1 MNIKYLDAALD
12 DMIWFR
18 EYYTKVFSAGKQNAR
33 TQLLKTERLI
43 SGNPSVGEADEH
55 VSGVREYP
63 IPGIPFTVLFRLTS
77 DSIEFLRIYD
87 QRSRFSNDRK
97 R

>member
-1 MNIKYLDAALD
+1 MQIKYLEAALD

-18 EYYTKVFSAGKQNAR
+18 HYYTKVFSAGKQNAR
-33 TQLLKTERLI
+33 TQLLKAEQLI
-43 SGNPSVGEADEH
+43 AGNPSIGKADEQNF
-55 VSGVREYP
+55 GVREYP
-63 IPGIPFTVLFRLTS
+63 IPGIPFTVLFRLTQ

>member
-1 MNIKYLDAALD
+1 MQIKYLDAALD

-18 EYYTKVFSAGKQNAR
+18 HYYTKVFSAGKQNAR
-33 TQLLKTERLI
+33 TRLLKTEQLI
-43 SGNPSVGEADEH
+43 AQNPSIGEADEQLA
-55 VSGVREYP
+55 GVREYP
-63 IPGIPFTVLFRLTS
+63 IPGIPFTVLFRLMS
-77 DSIEFLRIYD
+77 DSIEILRIYD